1 MKIIIIKKYSSK
13 PRFQFQ
19 KVVESVKVGLW
30 PWSAD
35 SDHIFISV
43 SSLLL
48 LLLLHVLRSVS
59 LWSTVTVICL
69 LSNETSRN
77 QDIYRFLKLQR
88 ATLMSHQS

>member
-1 MKIIIIKKYSSK
+1 MKKKYSSK

-35 SDHIFISV
+35 SDPIFISV
-43 SSLLL
+43 SS

>member
-1 MKIIIIKKYSSK
+1 MKIIIKKYSSK

-19 KVVESVKVGLW
+19 KVVASVKVGLW

-43 SSLLL
+43 SSL